1 MPSDRSL
8 QRAIVATY
16 ASALLD
22 EARNAD
28 AVFAIDGELSA
39 VCDIVSGNARFTAA
53 LKDESI
59 DVDARKNL
67 VSTVFSD
74 ATPAVRSL
82 LGLMVERQEVGLLK
96 QVRAEYTRI
105 AEQELDAVFVTVTT
119 AVELDDHLREVIN
132 DKLVGDFGTKVLVRE
147 TVDPQILGG
156 IVMNARGKRIDASV
170 RYQLERA
177 RVALAS
183 GRSGS
188 EG

>member
-16 ASALLD
+16 ASVLLG
-22 EARNAD
+22 EAREAGT
-28 AVFAIDGELSA
+28 VFEVDGELSA
-39 VCDIVSGNARFTAA
+39 IADIVSGNARLMAA
-53 LKDESI
+53 LKDDSI
-59 DVDARKNL
+59 AVDARKNL
-67 VSTVFSD
+67 VSTVF
-74 ATPAVRSL
+74 AQAAPAVRSM
-82 LGLMVERQEVGLLK
+82 LGLMVERQEVGLLR
-96 QVRAEYTRI
+96 QVREEYTRI
-105 AEQELDAVFVTVTT
+105 AEEELGAVFVTVTT
-119 AVELDDHLREVIN
+119 AVTLDDHLREVIN

-156 IVMNARGKRIDASV
+156 IVMDARGKRIDASV
-170 RYQLERA
+170 RTQLERA